1 MVRETNPVLVIWE
14 LKCTV
19 VRMVEGHRTG
29 SAGNLSW
36 GSFPR
41 LVPQLPLLSGGVG
54 NQPLSGSLQLHRR
67 GVNVGFYAA
76 FLQESFLFFL
86 NSPTPVKLVTRC
98 HFRSFNNHPFLS

>member
-19 VRMVEGHRTG
+19 VRTVEGQRTG

-41 LVPQLPLLSGGVG
+41 LVSQLPLLNGGVG
-54 NQPLSGSLQLHRR
+54 NQPLSGSLQLHRT
-67 GVNVGFYAA
+67 GVNVCFYAA
-76 FLQESFLFFL
+76 FFTGILSVLPKLAYTSKAGNKVSFPQLQQ
-86 NSPTPVKLVTRC
+86 
-98 HFRSFNNHPFLS
+98 